1 MAMKYV
7 ILTLLIAAAVVVA
20 VVVFS
25 RAVGGGFIT
34 ASRGASGD
42 HTQAAEMHQK
52 QQTDRNADS
61 EKARAYAESLSK

>member
-7 ILTLLIAAAVVVA
+7 LLTVLVAAAMVVA

-34 ASRGASGD
+34 SARSVSGN
-42 HTQAAEMHQK
+42 HSEAAEMHHK
-52 QQTDRNADS
+52 QQSDRNADS
-61 EKARAYAESLSK
+61 EKARQYSDSMSR